1 MGKRRT
7 ELAAVRKTSG
17 YTQESLAAAL
27 GIDRSTVIRWEAG
40 DYAPLPYLRPKLARL
55 LRQSPGQLRV
65 LLDGQGHGANGPIE
79 LNPDIEAACSWLDQ
93 ETRTVPGTS
102 RRRVLALLPET
113 NTHDLQND
121 RSRRARIPR
130 SDVVRALQTYY
141 ADPTE
146 PYGLYEARY
155 DDDALRTSVLTKPE
169 WQGVACPLTLA
180 SRSMQLRN
188 DVDDSSIDT
197 AIDASQAVRRLAEAQ
212 ALDVR
217 LANEPLYRLLS
228 ADVAHGSVEGTVCLT
243 EFVRYALTMDLLE
256 YELLDALADDRPV
269 RPGTLPLRD
278 LYLPT
283 LDAVT
288 GLPARLC
295 AGGVLALLAIARP
308 AGIRGEPDYLF
319 LVQERSSHVVN
330 AARQLAVIPKGFH
343 QPLTDYHA
351 DSQLAHSLLRELDEE
366 LFGRSE
372 VDSTSQSARR
382 SAQPMHPQRMSEP
395 LQWLMQDRER
405 LRLECTGFGINL
417 VSGNYE
423 FACLAVV
430 EDEEFWTRYGGV
442 IEANWEASGLR
453 MYSTADRSSVRNLV
467 ADDSWTNEGLF
478 ALCEGLRRLD

>member
-7 ELAAVRKTSG
+7 ELAAARKTSG
-17 YTQESLAAAL
+17 HTQESLAAAL

-55 LRQSPGQLRV
+55 LRQSPDHLRV
-65 LLDGQGHGANGPIE
+65 LIDGQSNGANEPIE
-79 LNPDIEAACSWLDQ
+79 LNADIEAACAWLDQ

-113 NTHDLQND
+113 SARDLQND
-121 RSRRARIPR
+121 RSRRARVPR

-141 ADPTE
+141 ADQTK
-146 PYGLYEARY
+146 PYRLYEARY
-155 DDDALRTSVLTKPE
+155 DDVALRTSVLTKPE
-169 WQGVACPLTLA
+169 WQGVSSPLTLA
-180 SRSMQLRN
+180 SDGSMQLRN
-188 DVDDSSIDT
+188 GVDDSSIDT
-197 AIDASQAVRRLAEAQ
+197 AVDTSQAVRRLAEAQ
-212 ALDVR
+212 ALNVR

-228 ADVAHGSVEGTVCLT
+228 ADIAHGNVEGTVCLT

-256 YELLDALADDRPV
+256 CELLDALADGRPV

-283 LDAVT
+283 LHAVT
-288 GLPARLC
+288 NLPARQC

-308 AGIRGEPDYLF
+308 AGIHGEPDYLF

-351 DSQLAHSLLRELDEE
+351 DSQITHSLLRELEEE

-372 VDSTSQSARR
+372 VDNTSHAARR

-395 LQWLMQDRER
+395 LQWLMQDREH

-430 EDEEFWTRYGGV
+430 EDHEFWTRYGGV
-442 IEANWEASGLR
+442 IEANWEANGLR
-453 MYSTADRSSVRNLV
+453 MYSTADRSSVRSLL
-467 ADDSWTNEGLF
+467 ADESWSNEGLF
-478 ALCEGLRRLD
+478 ALSEGIRRL